1 MGGSQT
7 GAGKE
12 SYRRSSKGGRED
24 QQEVDMIFAVGTCV
38 ASQVDGKEEDLI

>member
-12 SYRRSSKGGRED
+12 SYRRSSKGGRE
-24 QQEVDMIFAVGTCV
+24 GPT
-38 ASQVDGKEEDLI
+38 GGGHDLCCWYMCGITGGW